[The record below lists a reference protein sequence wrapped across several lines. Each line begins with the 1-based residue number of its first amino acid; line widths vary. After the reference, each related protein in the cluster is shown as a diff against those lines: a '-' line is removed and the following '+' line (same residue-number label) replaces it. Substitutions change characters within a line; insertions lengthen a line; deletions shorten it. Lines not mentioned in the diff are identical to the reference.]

1 MANQSLVRR
10 PQEINHDIIYTLQE
24 KIAAQRNNIDDS
36 IIRAYDTK
44 LSDLNEEL
52 LYSKR
57 LLRRMTQS
65 LDDEEE
71 TATNNETIR

>member
-10 PQEINHDIIYTLQE
+10 PQEINDDIINTLQE
-24 KIAAQRNNIDDS
+24 KVAAQRNNIDDS
-36 IIRAYDTK
+36 IIRAYDIK

-52 LYSKR
+52 LYSRR

>member
-1 MANQSLVRR
+1 MAA
-10 PQEINHDIIYTLQE
+10 H
-24 KIAAQRNNIDDS
+24 RNNIDES
-36 IIRAYDTK
+36 IIRAYDIK

-52 LYSKR
+52 LYSRR

-71 TATNNETIR
+71 KETNEDTIHL

>member
-1 MANQSLVRR
+1 M
-10 PQEINHDIIYTLQE
+10 
-24 KIAAQRNNIDDS
+24 AAQRNNIDDS
-36 IIRAYDTK
+36 IIRAYDIK

-52 LYSKR
+52 LYSRR

-71 TATNNETIR
+71 HESNEGTIRM